1 MSVVRDPPT
10 VDFLFCFA
18 ICVWIVVSLFL
29 PLFPVES
36 IASLSL
42 SLSLY
47 IYIYICF
54 MSTIFSPRG
63 PLAVSPFNGNSGYVL
78 GIFCTCVQGIIVRH
92 CV

>member
-1 MSVVRDPPT
+1 MEGLFCEDGTSPSSCFFRIPRNGGSAVERPTTYHMSVVRDPPT

-42 SLSLY
+42 SIY
-47 IYIYICF
+47 IYIY
-54 MSTIFSPRG
+54 
-63 PLAVSPFNGNSGYVL
+63 VS
-78 GIFCTCVQGIIVRH
+78 
-92 CV
+92 

>member
-1 MSVVRDPPT
+1 MEGLFCEDGTSSSPCFFRAPRNGGSAVERSTTYHMSVVRDPPT

-42 SLSLY
+42 SIY
-47 IYIYICF
+47 IYIY
-54 MSTIFSPRG
+54 
-63 PLAVSPFNGNSGYVL
+63 VS
-78 GIFCTCVQGIIVRH
+78 
-92 CV
+92 